1 MHVPA
6 HTPKKH
12 DGRNIRTDTVAGISS
27 EKEEDENWNG
37 EGQSNKS

>member
-12 DGRNIRTDTVAGISS
+12 DGQNKRIGTVAGISS

-37 EGQSNKS
+37 ESQSDKS